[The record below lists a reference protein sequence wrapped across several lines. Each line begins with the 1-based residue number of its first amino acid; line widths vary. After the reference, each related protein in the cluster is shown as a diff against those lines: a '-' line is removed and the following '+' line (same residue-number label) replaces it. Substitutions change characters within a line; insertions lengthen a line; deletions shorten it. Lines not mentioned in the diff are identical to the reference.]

1 MEPKSEPMGKPLLTG
16 APAVQ
21 DARALADLERKLW
34 HAQKARDAKGLHPRF
49 FASGTGWGCNV
60 VI

>member
-1 MEPKSEPMGKPLLTG
+1 MEPMGKPLLAG
-16 APAVQ
+16 APAVH

-49 FASGTGWGCNV
+49 FRL
-60 VI
+60 